1 MKWKNVLIYDFLLV
15 FLFSTLFYSTGYG
28 VEPAFNLSYDD
39 VTCMWHHIPYGGI
52 NMIGAVENLMHTT
65 PFGVTRPPQSH
76 PNQMCLCETCVFD
89 SRNTAK
95 QLKTSTILN
104 PSIGLGVGEIKT
116 FFKQGWWS
124 AFLKTKTNF
133 IFICLKFK
141 KKKYELIW

>member
-1 MKWKNVLIYDFLLV
+1 MLNWF
-15 FLFSTLFYSTGYG
+15 FGEGYG
-28 VEPAFNLSYDD
+28 VEPAFNLPYDD

-65 PFGVTRPPQSH
+65 PFGVTRPSQSH

-89 SRNTAK
+89 SRNSAK

-116 FFKQGWWS
+116 FFKQGLTQLIACW
-124 AFLKTKTNF
+124 
-133 IFICLKFK
+133 
-141 KKKYELIW
+141 ELDAPLSVNNESRSESGPSSESY